1 MPAKS
6 IRTAPAKSTQPKP
19 QAGGRSVREQDD
31 ARSFAE
37 WVVNR
42 RIGAL
47 RELAK
52 H

>member
-6 IRTAPAKSTQPKP
+6 IRTAPVKSTRPD
-19 QAGGRSVREQDD
+19 GGRSVREQDD
-31 ARSFAE
+31 ARRLAE
-37 WVVNR
+37 TIVHR
-42 RIGAL
+42 RIAVH